1 MSEKEQLPGFTEE
14 FRSSIVDFT
23 TDLKNT
29 FPEYNEHLQ
38 KWTNSNTTDCD
49 FQELFEYCLKIYP
62 ERFFDILN
70 QNKSLFSYESTI
82 NTEFLPN
89 IDFKMLYNSDGLSD
103 KTKETIEMTT
113 VVGLVIKMGDLCY
126 KDKDRFPNGPWCKEG
141 QFVIYGR
148 YAGARFK
155 TKYGEHRILNDD
167 EIIGTIKKPEDI
179 LALF

>member
-1 MSEKEQLPGFTEE
+1 MKLITPKKYKTSQKQMHVPKGKEQTEE
-14 FRSSIVDFT
+14 YLDLIPNPVGYRLLVRPWSGQKK
-23 TDLKNT
+23 TDGG
-29 FPEYNEHLQ
+29 
-38 KWTNSNTTDCD
+38 
-49 FQELFEYCLKIYP
+49 I
-62 ERFFDILN
+62 I
-70 QNKSLFSYESTI
+70 
-82 NTEFLPN
+82 
-89 IDFKMLYNSDGLSD
+89 LSD
-103 KTKETIEMTT
+103 QTKETIEMTT

-148 YAGARFK
+148 YSGARFK